1 MSVLGYL
8 ADLSQQSWALEL
20 IYCPLLGSAKAALLL
35 QLQRTFAPTKSGA
48 VYIATQAL
56 LWVTVAFY
64 SAMFFAVLF
73 ECMPQAKIWDP
84 YITTGYCVDRNAEI
98 AATGILN
105 LVSDVCIREEQAG
118 HFSYLPNG
126 SHVGF
131 PFYREKKKADVKLLT
146 TMFFLSAV
154 ISSLGRVVYSFRA
167 FTDTDSTYAI
177 AQISLWT
184 YVNIY
189 LRNGWRKELRKLTFP
204 LSRLA
209 ENASVILCTCFP
221 VMPRFLKVVRSYT
234 QRTITGSSHHSSRDR
249 SKYGYG
255 NTRESR
261 TAAVFQPSRCPYCHD
276 ESPCVAHRNL
286 NGDAALWQDA
296 EVALGDKSNDLR
308 SDIQKTVSIELTSQ
322 RTHARDLV

>member
-105 LVSDVCIREEQAG
+105 LVSDVCM
-118 HFSYLPNG
+118 FVLPLWAIWHLHTAVRN
-126 SHVGF
+126 
-131 PFYREKKKADVKLLT
+131 KLGISAI
-146 TMFFLSAV
+146 FLMG
-154 ISSLGRVVYSFRA
+154 L
-167 FTDTDSTYAI
+167 
-177 AQISLWT
+177 
-184 YVNIY
+184 
-189 LRNGWRKELRKLTFP
+189 
-204 LSRLA
+204 
-209 ENASVILCTCFP
+209 
-221 VMPRFLKVVRSYT
+221 M
-234 QRTITGSSHHSSRDR
+234 
-249 SKYGYG
+249 
-255 NTRESR
+255 
-261 TAAVFQPSRCPYCHD
+261 
-276 ESPCVAHRNL
+276 
-286 NGDAALWQDA
+286 
-296 EVALGDKSNDLR
+296 
-308 SDIQKTVSIELTSQ
+308 
-322 RTHARDLV
+322 